1 MHFGQLVRLQIWN
14 GEVTVINNESGH
26 FQPPVENVQYA
37 LNTLLA
43 YNISVSS
50 SVKAGSFK
58 SNPAKLTES
67 QCGTL
72 LGKDEL

>member
-1 MHFGQLVRLQIWN
+1 
-14 GEVTVINNESGH
+14 
-26 FQPPVENVQYA
+26 
-37 LNTLLA
+37 
-43 YNISVSS
+43 VSS